1 MHIQKNKIAVALSC
15 AAAMP
20 LWAQT
25 AQLPT
30 VTVVANPIIEA
41 VRTDAYSAVSAV
53 VTESQ
58 LKDLNAVDLASALRR
73 TPGVSI
79 SRYNPVGSF
88 GGDQGGAVMIRGMG
102 ASRPGAEIMT
112 YIDGIPFYMPNWG
125 HPLLDMLP
133 VNGMSSITVL
143 KGPQPHMAGNNFA
156 SINLETKKPIGD
168 TPVGNLRTS
177 WGRFNT
183 VTEQADLVGRSGAFE
198 YSLAQGY
205 AKSDG
210 PRANADGTLNNA
222 MGRVAAKLNQ
232 NWSAGIGFLAV
243 DTEVGDPANT
253 NRYDI
258 KANSVNTFLN
268 HQHGDWNGE
277 LKVFYNSGYAISTQ
291 YSGKY
296 EFVHSGVRWSEQFKP
311 WLGGGVKL
319 GVDYDSTDGTN
330 INTSTGVPT
339 NLTAIRW
346 TSPYIAL
353 NHSFGISDQWAIT
366 PSIGYRGYSHSLN
379 SSKGTPFAGLTLASD
394 SLRYFAN
401 VSTGLKYPGLELQSF
416 AAQNAAALT
425 AEKVDHK
432 EFGVGYRPSNST
444 DMTVS
449 VFQDR
454 VTNRYYAGGTWGT
467 NNGFG
472 QTWYQ
477 TGAYDIRGLEFTLK
491 QTLSREW
498 NLFLGA
504 TYLDPSLYNL
514 PYAPDLAIT
523 LGLTGKLGP
532 LNVSIDAQSQTSF
545 YGLNW
550 GRVVQ
555 GSGSI
560 NSSSTTKLDGFTVV
574 NTRLG
579 YPVPALGKR
588 GEVFLALENLTDEN
602 YRYRSESSYQMP
614 GRWAQIG
621 LVASFN

>member
-1 MHIQKNKIAVALSC
+1 MIIQKTKIATVLAC
-15 AAAMP
+15 AAVTP
-20 LWAQT
+20 IWAQT
-25 AQLPT
+25 AQLPV
-30 VTVVANPIIEA
+30 VTVVANPIIEE
-41 VRTDAYSAVSAV
+41 VRTDDYSAVSAV
-53 VTESQ
+53 VGEEQ
-58 LKDLNAVDLASALRR
+58 LRDLNALDLASALRR

-112 YIDGIPFYMPNWG
+112 YVDGIPFYMPNWG

-133 VNGMSSITVL
+133 INGMSSVTVL
-143 KGPQPHMAGNNFA
+143 KGPQPHMTGNNFA
-156 SINLETKKPIGD
+156 SINLETKKPTGSA
-168 TPVGNLRTS
+168 PVGNLRTS

-183 VTEQADLVGRSGAFE
+183 VTEQADLVGKSE
-198 YSLAQGY
+198 SIDYSLAQGY

-232 NWSAGIGFLAV
+232 NWSVGMGFLAV
-243 DTEVGDPANT
+243 DTEAGDPANT

-268 HQHGDWNGE
+268 HQHGDWHGE
-277 LKVFYNSGYAISTQ
+277 FKVFYNSGYAISTQ

-296 EFVHSGVRWSEQFKP
+296 EFVHSGIRWSEQFKP
-311 WLGGGVKL
+311 WLGGGVKF

-330 INTSTGVPT
+330 IDTGTGVPT

-353 NHSFGISDQWAIT
+353 NHSFNISNQWSFI
-366 PSIGYRGYSHSLN
+366 PSVGYRSYSHSVY
-379 SSKGTPFAGLTLASD
+379 SSKGTPFAGLMLASD
-394 SLRYFAN
+394 SLRYFVN

-416 AAQNAAALT
+416 AAINASALT
-425 AEKVDHK
+425 AEKLDHK
-432 EFGVGYRPSNST
+432 EIGVGYRPSDST
-444 DMTVS
+444 DMTLS
-449 VFQDR
+449 VFQDK
-454 VTNRYYAGGTWGT
+454 VTNRYYAGGAWGT

-477 TGAYDIRGLEFTLK
+477 SGAYDVRGLEFTVK
-491 QTLSREW
+491 QALSRQW
-498 NLFLGA
+498 NLFLGT

-514 PYAPDLAIT
+514 PYAPKLAVT
-523 LGLTGKLGP
+523 LGLTGKFGP
-532 LNVSIDAQSQTSF
+532 INVSVDAQSQTSF

-555 GSGSI
+555 NSGSI

-579 YPVPALGKR
+579 YPMSSLGKR
-588 GEVFLALENLTDEN
+588 GEVFVAVENLTDER
-602 YRYRSESSYQMP
+602 YRYRSESGYQMP